1 MPHDPDSGEQVRT
14 LVSFASERR
23 LPVRETLFDRLN
35 PVPWNKGK
43 LTGQKPPPKLREIW
57 AIRFVYSSPSALV
70 IVLFV
75 VIRFNRLHTVPGYE
89 ARLF

>member
-1 MPHDPDSGEQVRT
+1 M
-14 LVSFASERR
+14 
-23 LPVRETLFDRLN
+23 RETQFDRLN
-35 PVPWNKGK
+35 PVPRNKGD
-43 LTGQKPPPKLREIW
+43 LTGEKPPPILREIW

-75 VIRFNRLHTVPGYE
+75 VIRLNQLHTVPGYE